1 MADDLPAPD
10 DPRWRRASPRFEDS
24 DLDRPPAIEPIA
36 SPLMPYAVWRTRLPY
51 ALAAAVGWFFVFPV
65 LLGGAFGV
73 GAALVA
79 GAVSSWFLL
88 GRRAPV
94 EAEGY
99 VVLALMPVV
108 LVLLLAT

>member
-1 MADDLPAPD
+1 MADELPAPD
-10 DPRWRRASPRFEDS
+10 DPRWRRTAPRFEDPE
-24 DLDRPPAIEPIA
+24 LDRPPMIESITA
-36 SPLMPYAVWRTRLPY
+36 PLVPYAVWRTRVPY

-73 GAALVA
+73 GVALLA
-79 GAVSSWFLL
+79 GAVSSWLLL
-88 GRRAPV
+88 GRRAPL

-99 VVLALMPVV
+99 AVLALMPVL